1 MQWIPSEQKQEP
13 LTDWQKDWFSSLTLA
28 MQAKRDERA
37 EQLKRE
43 QLKREQLKREQ
54 LKREQLKREQRKR
67 KWVEQLKREQL
78 KREQRKRK
86 WVGLS
91 DEEKEKFVVDYYSS
105 KWDRKTAVVL
115 MNDYEAKLRELNT

>member
-1 MQWIPSEQKQEP
+1 MTAHGWRKRQIMQWIPSEQKQEP
-13 LTDWQKDWFSSLTLA
+13 LTDWQKDWFYSLILA

-37 EQLKRE
+37 
-43 QLKREQLKREQ
+43 
-54 LKREQLKREQRKR
+54 
-67 KWVEQLKREQL
+67 EQL

-91 DEEKEKFVVDYYSS
+91 DEEKEKFVVNYYSS

-115 MNDYEAKLRELNT
+115 MNDYEAKLREKNT

>member
-1 MQWIPSEQKQEP
+1 MTAQGWRKRQIMQWIPSEQKQEP

-54 LKREQLKREQRKR
+54 LKREQ
-67 KWVEQLKREQL
+67 
-78 KREQRKRK
+78 RKRK

>member
-1 MQWIPSEQKQEP
+1 MQWIPSDQKQEP

-37 EQLKRE
+37 
-43 QLKREQLKREQ
+43 
-54 LKREQLKREQRKR
+54 
-67 KWVEQLKREQL
+67 EQLKREQL